1 MDNVAQLVQEKLK
14 ADLPG
19 ILKPYIEEYKSV
31 AQLTVAGQP
40 AQVGGT
46 GATPA
51 PQQQPQGA
59 GTPPAPTQM
68 LKQGLKEALAGWL
81 SARIASAAAR
91 GLAQI
96 KGKYKVGSGGVV
108 YLVDNNS
115 INSVVSGILNSVTS
129 ALRGAQLEEVG
140 LTPEEQRALRD
151 ITRASPASRAISA
164 FVQGGIAERRATA
177 LENYKKALK
186 GKVYGVIKEMGG
198 IPLPLVQGSDGSVTQ
213 GDNPTYT
220 DFISKVAEAAEE
232 TLKAQVT
239 RYPTVE
245 DLKLKETTI
254 QEIWDK
260 VVEPLL
266 FSPASVR
273 VLEANLYLAFNKVW
287 RGHPQVRTWAARVT
301 GWITYQVN
309 NIKPSFLQ
317 RKIEDVNTLKK
328 LVNVL
333 VELSMPYVERQF
345 PNMPP
350 ETKRAVTDCLKEAFE
365 NTLRAGYGRGAV
377 PPLTKRKLKGD
388 FPDPW
393 KPKKGRKPPAW
404 EWKVDLPKPLQ
415 VIYQWWN
422 RLTPLEQQKLSVR
435 IYAYLLTYDPEEKKE
450 ALKEV
455 IKTAQ
460 EMGIPVKGG

>member
-1 MDNVAQLVQEKLK
+1 MDNIAQLVQTKLA
-14 ADLPG
+14 ADLPK
-19 ILKPYIEEYKSV
+19 ILRPYIEEYKTIAALV
-31 AQLTVAGQP
+31 AQP
-40 AQVGGT
+40 AQSGGT

-59 GTPPAPTQM
+59 GTPPSQL
-68 LKQGLKEALAGWL
+68 LKQGLREAIAGWL
-81 SARIASAAAR
+81 SSRIASAAAR

-96 KGKYKVGSGGVV
+96 KGKYKVGAEGVV

-115 INSVVSGILNSVTS
+115 INSVVSGILNSVVN
-129 ALRGAQLEEVG
+129 AIREVRQGEVG

-151 ITRASPASRAISA
+151 ITRASPASRAIAA

-186 GKVYGVIKEMGG
+186 GKIYGVIKEMGG

-213 GDNPTYT
+213 SDNPTYT

-232 TLKAQVT
+232 TLREQVT
-239 RYPTVE
+239 KQPTVE
-245 DLKLKETTI
+245 DVKLKETTT
-254 QEIWDK
+254 QEVWDK

-266 FSPASVR
+266 FTPASVR
-273 VLEANLYLAFNKVW
+273 VFEANLYVAFNRVW
-287 RGHPQVRTWAARVT
+287 RGHPSVQVWASRAAN
-301 GWITYQVN
+301 WIAYQRN
-309 NIKPSFLQ
+309 NIKSSFLQ

-328 LVNVL
+328 LANVL
-333 VELSMPYVERQF
+333 VELSMPHVEKQF
-345 PNMPP
+345 PNMS
-350 ETKRAVTDCLKEAFE
+350 TDTRRAVTDCLREAFE
-365 NTLRAGYGRGAV
+365 NTLRAGYGRGNI
-377 PPLTKRKLKGD
+377 PPLTKRKLRGD

-393 KPKKGRKPPAW
+393 KPRKGRKPPAW